1 MSGAPPEKYASLP
14 VLEPHEVVKARI
26 LNALIP
32 YVLGNRKHGLAMR
45 PAMAYVVTGNNTLV
59 PGVSVFERNR
69 LNSSKQT
76 CLAGAP
82 DLAIE
87 VVSPTDL
94 EVDLRRKID
103 AYLDGGSKS
112 VWVVYPE
119 ACSVMIYTRGAV
131 RELKG
136 NQSIEDP
143 LLPGFSCPVA
153 VFFEL
158 T

>member
-1 MSGAPPEKYASLP
+1 MSGAPPGKYVSMP

-26 LNALIP
+26 LDALIP
-32 YVLGNRKHGLAMR
+32 YVFGNRQHGLAMR
-45 PAMAYVVTGNNTLV
+45 PGMAYVVTGNNTLV
-59 PGVSVFERNR
+59 PGVSVFQRNR
-69 LNSSKQT
+69 LNSSKQM

-94 EVDLRRKID
+94 EVDLRKKID

-119 ACSVMIYTRGAV
+119 ARSVMIDTPDSV

-136 NQSIEDP
+136 GQSIEDP
-143 LLPGFSCPVA
+143 LLPGFSVLVA
-153 VFFEL
+153 QFFEL
-158 T
+158 N

>member
-1 MSGAPPEKYASLP
+1 MSGAPPGKYASLP
-14 VLEPHEVVKARI
+14 VLEPHEVVEARI
-26 LNALIP
+26 LDALIP
-32 YVLGNRKHGLAMR
+32 YVFGNRQHGLAMR
-45 PAMAYVVTGNNTLV
+45 PGMAYVVTGNNTLV
-59 PGVSVFERNR
+59 PGVSVFQRNR
-69 LNSSKQT
+69 LNSPKQT

-103 AYLDGGSKS
+103 AYLDDGSKS

-119 ACSVMIYTRGAV
+119 ARSVIIYTRDAV
-131 RELKG
+131 REVRG
-136 NQSIEDP
+136 DQIIEDP
-143 LLPGFSCPVA
+143 LLPGFSTPVA
-153 VFFEL
+153 AFFEL

>member
-1 MSGAPPEKYASLP
+1 
-14 VLEPHEVVKARI
+14 
-26 LNALIP
+26 
-32 YVLGNRKHGLAMR
+32 
-45 PAMAYVVTGNNTLV
+45 MAYAVTGSNRLV
-59 PGVSVFERNR
+59 PCVSVFQRNR

-112 VWVVYPE
+112 VWVVYSE
-119 ACSVMIYTRGAV
+119 VRSVMVYTRDSV
-131 RELKG
+131 CELKG
-136 NQSIEDP
+136 DQSITDP
-143 LLPGFSCPVA
+143 LLPGFSSPVA
-153 VFFEL
+153 AFFEL
-158 T
+158 TSTPS

>member
-1 MSGAPPEKYASLP
+1 MSGAPPEKYAALP
-14 VLEPHEVVKARI
+14 VLEPHELVKGCI
-26 LNALIP
+26 LEALIP
-32 YVLGNRKHGLAMR
+32 CVFGNRQHGLTMR
-45 PAMAYVVTGNNTLV
+45 ENMAYVVTGNNTLV
-59 PGVSVFERNR
+59 PAVSVFQRNR

-119 ACSVMIYTRGAV
+119 ARSVMIYTPDSI

-136 NQSIEDP
+136 DQSITDP
-143 LLPGFSCPVA
+143 LLPGFSTPVA
-153 VFFEL
+153 AFFEL

>member
-14 VLEPHEVVKARI
+14 VLEPHELVKAHI
-26 LNALIP
+26 LEALIP
-32 YVLGNRKHGLAMR
+32 CVFGNRQHGLAMR
-45 PAMAYVVTGNNTLV
+45 EDMAYVVTGNNTLV
-59 PGVSVFERNR
+59 PGVSVFQKNR
-69 LNSSKQT
+69 LNSRKQKR
-76 CLAGAP
+76 LAGAP

-87 VVSPTDL
+87 IVSPTDL

-103 AYLDGGSKS
+103 AYLDGGST

-119 ACSVMIYTRGAV
+119 VRSVMVYTGDSV

-136 NQSIEDP
+136 VEPITDP
-143 LLPGFSCPVA
+143 LLPGFSVPVA
-153 VFFEL
+153 SFFEL